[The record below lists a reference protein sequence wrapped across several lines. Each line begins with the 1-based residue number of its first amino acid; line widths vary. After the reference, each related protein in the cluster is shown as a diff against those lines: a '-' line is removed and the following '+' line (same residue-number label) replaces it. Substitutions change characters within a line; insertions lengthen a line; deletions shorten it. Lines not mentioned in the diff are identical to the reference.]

1 MKEKGLKMEA
11 YKINEFQLYKAEQID
26 RLLNKIHNELT
37 KKISIAR
44 IKQLDKRIDF
54 LNEKSNQIS
63 NLG

>member
-1 MKEKGLKMEA
+1 MET
-11 YKINEFQLYKAEQID
+11 YKINEFQLKKAEQID
-26 RLLNKIHNELT
+26 RLLNKIHSELT

-54 LNEKSNQIS
+54 LNEKSNNIS

>member
-1 MKEKGLKMEA
+1 MKEKGLKMKA

-26 RLLNKIHNELT
+26 RLLKKIHDELA

-54 LNEKSNQIS
+54 LNEKSNQIY